1 MHYIVDFK
9 NTASQDQVN
18 QYLAVNGL
26 TIVKEYDNFDKI
38 YVVETTVEPPTTEIT
53 QHIVVDDE
61 HAITLLNTT
70 ILSDQD
76 YGKKKLDGE
85 ILTIENNDTN
95 WWKSYT
101 IQYADLDS
109 PFYHIDRRG
118 QNSVVYVLD
127 SGIETTHNEFTNRKV
142 NNLWSFN
149 NDFTDKKGHG
159 TAIAGVI
166 VGNTVGISDAT
177 VKSVKIF
184 DPNTPTKQSDIL
196 SALDVIFQDV
206 IQNQID
212 FAIVNCSWTI
222 SKNLLIESKMTNM
235 LENGIL
241 IIAAAG
247 NSGHAIDDV
256 TPASLQEALTIGA
269 YNSNL
274 QPCDFSNYTYS
285 SMITFT
291 SNVTNHGELDGWA
304 PGQNIYTAGL
314 QNSYGM
320 VSGTSI
326 AAAIQSAALAYNLS
340 YCTPLYRR
348 GRTYK
353 DFYSEYSLN
362 RKDLLNL
369 YDSKYAKSKNRITTI
384 YDQLK
389 FPEGIRYNLTLRGNS
404 DEYSYLNVF
413 YPHIT
418 VKLEIFGILPPEYTI
433 TSSGK
438 LIGKNPIITNNYSY
452 NKIPVR
458 ITYTDN
464 TVIDADLEIIVLG
477 NDFDPSQSTG
487 DPVMDYKL
495 QNYVTSCYE
504 GNYNCFHGGYEA
516 CWDACDT
523 GTYCYIDSNAWNNK
537 ICDDVN
543 SYACI
548 CIPF

>member
-1 MHYIVDFK
+1 
-9 NTASQDQVN
+9 
-18 QYLAVNGL
+18 
-26 TIVKEYDNFDKI
+26 
-38 YVVETTVEPPTTEIT
+38 
-53 QHIVVDDE
+53 
-61 HAITLLNTT
+61 
-70 ILSDQD
+70 
-76 YGKKKLDGE
+76 
-85 ILTIENNDTN
+85 
-95 WWKSYT
+95 
-101 IQYADLDS
+101 
-109 PFYHIDRRG
+109 
-118 QNSVVYVLD
+118 LD

-184 DPNTPTKQSDIL
+184 DPDTPTKQSDIL

-212 FAIVNCSWTI
+212 FVIVNCSWTI
-222 SKNLLIESKMTNM
+222 SKNLLIESKMTYM
-235 LENGIL
+235 IENGIF
-241 IIAAAG
+241 IVAAAG

-256 TPASLQEALTIGA
+256 TPASLQEAITIGA

-274 QPCDFSNYTYS
+274 EPCDFSNFTYP

-291 SNVTNHGELDGWA
+291 LNATNHGELDGWA

-326 AAAIQSAALAYNLS
+326 AAAIQSAALAYNLC

-353 DFYSEYSLN
+353 DFYSEYSLV
-362 RKDLLNL
+362 RQDLLNL
-369 YDSKYAKSKNRITTI
+369 SNRKYAKSKNRITTI
-384 YDQLK
+384 LSHLP
-389 FPEGIRYNLTLRGNS
+389 FSEGIGYYWLVKGMS
-404 DEYSYLNVF
+404 DEYVSLNIF
-413 YPHIT
+413 NPQIT
-418 VKLEIFGILPPEYTI
+418 VKVEILGILPPEYTI

-438 LIGKNPIITNNYSY
+438 LFGKNPIITNNYSY

-464 TVIDADLEIIVLG
+464 TVIEADLEIIVFA
-477 NDFDPSQSTG
+477 NNFEPPQNTG
-487 DPVMDYKL
+487 DPVLEYKL
-495 QNYVTSCYE
+495 QDVWYVVECRYPDVLSCY
-504 GNYNCFHGGYEA
+504 HGGDEGCRINCPVGYYCAGPSSTNEA
-516 CWDACDT
+516 
-523 GTYCYIDSNAWNNK
+523 IK
-537 ICDDVN
+537 ICGMEGIYIFCVCR
-543 SYACI
+543 SYT
-548 CIPF
+548 

>member
-26 TIVKEYDNFDKI
+26 TIIKEYNNFDKI
-38 YVVETTVEPPTTEIT
+38 YVVEATVNPPITEIT
-53 QHIVVDDE
+53 QHVVVDDE

-76 YGKKKLDGE
+76 FGKKKLDAE

-95 WWKSYT
+95 WWKSFT
-101 IQYADLDS
+101 IAHADLDS

-127 SGIETTHNEFTNRKV
+127 SGIETTHDEFTNRKV

-212 FAIVNCSWTI
+212 FAVVNCSWTI

-241 IIAAAG
+241 IVAAAG

-274 QPCDFSNYTYS
+274 QPCNFSNYTDP

-291 SNVTNHGELDGWA
+291 SNATNHGELDGWA

-320 VSGTSI
+320 VAGTSI
-326 AAAIQSAALAYNLS
+326 AAAIQSAALAYNLC
-340 YCTPLYRR
+340 YCTPLFRA
-348 GRTYK
+348 GHTYK
-353 DFYSEYSLN
+353 DFYSSWSLF
-362 RKDLLNL
+362 REDLLNL
-369 YDSKYAKSKNRITTI
+369 DDAKYAKSKNRITSI
-384 YDQLK
+384 ADQLK
-389 FPEGIRYNLTLRGNS
+389 FEEGIRYNWILKGKSN
-404 DEYSYLNVF
+404 EYSYLNIF
-413 YPHIT
+413 NPQFT

-458 ITYTDN
+458 ITYIDN
-464 TVIDADLEIIVLG
+464 TVVDADLEIIVVG
-477 NDFDPSQSTG
+477 NNFDPSQDTTG
-487 DPVMDYKL
+487 DPVLDVKL
-495 QNYVTSCYE
+495 QQQQYADCYPPGGCFVISCDNTCYSVQFCWVVPAKFC
-504 GNYNCFHGGYEA
+504 GPGGR
-516 CWDACDT
+516 
-523 GTYCYIDSNAWNNK
+523 YCECVWRFS
-537 ICDDVN
+537 
-543 SYACI
+543 
-548 CIPF
+548 